1 MPKFLQTVR
10 ISKLHL
16 NKMHCS
22 QIMENLFS
30 YYQKWKIQIMETTNI
45 YIYKSDVIAFQISQF
60 FTNLLWVSLKN
71 ATWKKIQRKK
81 ERKKIH
87 REKLNVYA
95 VLGFMT

>member
-71 ATWKKIQRKK
+71 ATWKKNSEKKRKK
-81 ERKKIH
+81 KKFIERSSM
-87 REKLNVYA
+87 
-95 VLGFMT
+95 FMQC